1 MGLTDRKR
9 DGYILLFKRKRY
21 IIFIVSL
28 KSGFSLPV
36 QQGRHSNHYG
46 LELIEACFKRLP
58 NAVLSCRLLHVS
70 IVRLQTSNFIQSNKI
85 AVTKTKLKTQ
95 TNQLLKCIL
104 TYL

>member
-1 MGLTDRKR
+1 MGLTDRQR

-46 LELIEACFKRLP
+46 L
-58 NAVLSCRLLHVS
+58 
-70 IVRLQTSNFIQSNKI
+70 
-85 AVTKTKLKTQ
+85 
-95 TNQLLKCIL
+95 
-104 TYL
+104 